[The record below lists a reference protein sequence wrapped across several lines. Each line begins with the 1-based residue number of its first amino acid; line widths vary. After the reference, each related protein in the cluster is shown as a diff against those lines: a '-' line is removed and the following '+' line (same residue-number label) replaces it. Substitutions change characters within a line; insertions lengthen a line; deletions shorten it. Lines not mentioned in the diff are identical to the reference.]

1 MQLEVGNLKENKGK
15 SLDFRFEE
23 DFSPINLGGS
33 TIAFD
38 KPVVVDGSATN
49 VESGILV
56 DCRIRA
62 GVVAQCHRCLRPLHI
77 DVETTAVEEFVEAEN
92 VQSRG
97 RTTTK
102 SAGLL
107 KII

>member
-38 KPVVVDGSATN
+38 KPVVVMGQLQT
-49 VESGILV
+49 
-56 DCRIRA
+56 
-62 GVVAQCHRCLRPLHI
+62 
-77 DVETTAVEEFVEAEN
+77 
-92 VQSRG
+92 
-97 RTTTK
+97 
-102 SAGLL
+102 
-107 KII
+107 